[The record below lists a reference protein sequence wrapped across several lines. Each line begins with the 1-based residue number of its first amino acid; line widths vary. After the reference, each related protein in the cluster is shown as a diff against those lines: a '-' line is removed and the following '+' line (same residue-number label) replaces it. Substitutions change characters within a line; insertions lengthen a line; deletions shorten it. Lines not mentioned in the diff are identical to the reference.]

1 MSSACFACCLFE
13 LDQFRSQRLRA
24 FHESG
29 QHVYLATGSFYQRNK
44 TKKKKNSNSHRL
56 CMLCMDKFRSQRL
69 GAFHES
75 GQHVY
80 LATGF
85 DFREKRSCWLWVDR
99 RPDFAVGLLHS
110 HTMKERRRRLFSLK
124 SRVKKQLAAR

>member
-13 LDQFRSQRLRA
+13 LDQFRSQRLR
-24 FHESG
+24 
-29 QHVYLATGSFYQRNK
+29 
-44 TKKKKNSNSHRL
+44 
-56 CMLCMDKFRSQRL
+56 
-69 GAFHES
+69 AFHES

-124 SRVKKQLAAR
+124 SRAKKTTRRKVNSIDFYFHFPANFSKFTHVVKPLRDTQNETGVFYHLPEKAVGRQL